1 MVSHIK
7 HVPFNTFRPST
18 FILPLI
24 RILGPSTLTLLSFIR
39 TAHFLSNDRQLR
51 PLAAH
56 YGSKDRQLSSWTVHF
71 GSNHRPVWLKT
82 VHFWLDRPVSP
93 YWTVHFGPDSS
104 YILSQQYSFQVFSSF
119 FIVSYLF
126 QSKIQIKVVPRGNFD
141 VKIKYIDRLLLKA
154 FKR

>member
-1 MVSHIK
+1 MFTVSHIK

-24 RILGPSTLTLLSFIR
+24 RIPGPSTLTLLSFIR

-56 YGSKDRQLSSWTVHF
+56 YGSKDR
-71 GSNHRPVWLKT
+71 PVWLKT

-93 YWTVHFGPDSS
+93 YWTVNFGPDSS
-104 YILSQQYSFQVFSSF
+104 YILSQQYSLQVFSSF

-141 VKIKYIDRLLLKA
+141 VKIKLIDHLLLKA

>member
-1 MVSHIK
+1 MAQKTVLYR
-7 HVPFNTFRPST
+7 PRPS
-18 FILPLI
+18 L
-24 RILGPSTLTLLSFIR
+24 
-39 TAHFLSNDRQLR
+39 
-51 PLAAH
+51 
-56 YGSKDRQLSSWTVHF
+56 KD
-71 GSNHRPVWLKT
+71 RPVWLKT